1 MQNGETALLYATQY
15 GHFDIADILLRHG
28 ASVQHENKV
37 IRGKDSEGVSVFVG
51 KELCFGACYVRASI

>member
-1 MQNGETALLYATQY
+1 MQSGETALLYATQY

-37 IRGKDSEGVSVFVG
+37 IRGKDSEGASVFVG
-51 KELCFGACYVRASI
+51 EELCFGACYVRASI